1 MTPVVAGRL
10 ERAAYASML
19 ALVAVAQFS
28 VAAAGVFL
36 ALTILGWL
44 AVVIAGRERVP
55 AAAPVW
61 PLAAF
66 ALLSLVS
73 VVFSIDPVE
82 SLVDQKE
89 LLMLL
94 LVPAVHRL
102 ARGRRAMT
110 TLDVIIT
117 AGALS
122 AVVGI
127 AQYGILSYDNLGR
140 RPQGTLG
147 HYMTY
152 SGTLMLVIGATAARV
167 LFRREGRTWPALVMP
182 ALVVALALTLTRSAW
197 VGACVAVGLLFTL
210 KDRRL
215 LAVLPVVAAVFIA
228 FAPGTVTA
236 RVFSMFN
243 L

>member
-1 MTPVVAGRL
+1 MTPGGAGRRA
-10 ERAAYASML
+10 RAAYASML

-110 TLDVIIT
+110 TLGGILT
-117 AGALS
+117 AGAV
-122 AVVGI
+122 AG
-127 AQYGILSYDNLGR
+127 GGGLG
-140 RPQGTLG
+140 P
-147 HYMTY
+147 
-152 SGTLMLVIGATAARV
+152 
-167 LFRREGRTWPALVMP
+167 
-182 ALVVALALTLTRSAW
+182 
-197 VGACVAVGLLFTL
+197 
-210 KDRRL
+210 D
-215 LAVLPVVAAVFIA
+215 
-228 FAPGTVTA
+228 
-236 RVFSMFN
+236 
-243 L
+243 